1 MIYNFPSLRSY
12 DTGVLL
18 LWYLLRK
25 VSMSS
30 IVDELRP
37 IWRGLLRCWCS
48 WASDLLLLPLLW
60 EWCKTWRIIES
71 VTRGC
76 RCNEVWITKTK
87 LHFFRH
93 EYNSIPSNLNTSSQ
107 LFSLHYCCFKFPS
120 FFISVISQLTTQKT
134 VCNTNTFILIKY
146 LVLTK
151 QYNFKLCTCLCNR
164 CNSNYVICT

>member
-1 MIYNFPSLRSY
+1 MIAFSFKGRESISGANKNIKEEQQMIYNFPSLRSY

-120 FFISVISQLTTQKT
+120 FFISVISQLTTQK
-134 VCNTNTFILIKY
+134 
-146 LVLTK
+146 
-151 QYNFKLCTCLCNR
+151 
-164 CNSNYVICT
+164 NSLQHKHIYFD